1 MNAPQR
7 IVATLKVST
16 AFVARSE
23 AAQAVLLGAVMNH
36 FRLAIPSFAA
46 LALVVFAGCSSTV
59 AMTPATTVPF
69 AKGEIDPSFED
80 NGNGSMT
87 LAVEHL
93 GEPAKLAS
101 GATTYVVWIQP
112 EKDDATWQ
120 NVGALKVDSEYSGEH
135 TFSTTFPEFKV
146 SVTAEQAADVLK
158 PEGPVVLTAAVS
170 K

>member
-1 MNAPQR
+1 VNAPQR
-7 IVATLKVST
+7 SVASEKGWTTFALD
-16 AFVARSE
+16 FE
-23 AAQAVLLGAVMNH
+23 AAHALRWGAVMNH

-46 LALVVFAGCSSTV
+46 LALVAFAGCSSTV

-120 NVGALKVDSEYSGEH
+120 NVGALQVDSEYSGEH